1 MSDYEED
8 DYGDEDFEDDFEA
21 ISKPPTAMKPSQRSP
36 VKSPAIKKESPSK
49 VTIAESPK
57 SARTPRT
64 ATAGTTAGNGDDLE
78 SYLKGMALSDDEGDG
93 NDVDG
98 HGHSK
103 SIKLETMKELQPLD
117 GVHPAEE
124 DLAQLQL
131 RAKLGYAASPAKET
145 KPLTMVSTAA
155 GLTPSPVYAQL
166 PQQPPSNHVAN
177 LLAMAGNSSKAKPLQ
192 KLSEEENALKVDA
205 LLRDIFP
212 ERYKES
218 DAKEKKPKKKTIK
231 KKVRIHSL

>member
-36 VKSPAIKKESPSK
+36 AKSPAFKKESPSK

-78 SYLKGMALSDDEGDG
+78 SYLKGMVLSDDEGDG

-155 GLTPSPVYAQL
+155 GLTPSPAYAQL
-166 PQQPPSNHVAN
+166 SQQPPSDHVAN

-218 DAKEKKPKKKTIK
+218 DTKEKKPKKKITK
-231 KKVRIHSL
+231 KKVTIHSL

>member
-36 VKSPAIKKESPSK
+36 AKSPAYKKESPSK
-49 VTIAESPK
+49 VTIAVSPK
-57 SARTPRT
+57 SAGTPRT
-64 ATAGTTAGNGDDLE
+64 ATTAGNGDDLE
-78 SYLKGMALSDDEGDG
+78 SYLKGMVLSDEDGDA
-93 NDVDG
+93 DDAEG

-155 GLTPSPVYAQL
+155 SLAPSPAYAPL
-166 PQQPPSNHVAN
+166 SQQPPSNHVAN
-177 LLAMAGNSSKAKPLQ
+177 LLAMAGNNNKAKPLQ

-218 DAKEKKPKKKTIK
+218 DAKEKKPKKKMTK
-231 KKVRIHSL
+231 KKVRIHF